1 MENIEINAPKG
12 GEVVDTL
19 VRDIMH
25 EGVIRCSSEISLGQ
39 VARLLALHHVHSLF
53 VSEGEG
59 FPKGVITDYDLLAGE
74 WLSGDPKNLEI
85 MRSMTAGELMSTPV
99 ESIESDISA
108 SEAAQRMRQDE
119 IRRLLVV
126 ENGRPIGVISVS
138 DFISELASKATV
150 KRDKVSDVMS
160 DAYLVCRDKTSI
172 TAAAKAMA
180 DSGWR
185 SVVVADAHGKPLG
198 VFSGLDLLAC
208 CDLENIPDSYL
219 VTDAMHDPLK
229 IGMDASLQEA
239 AQMMINYH
247 HHRVLVIDPDQ
258 PDSLPLGVISSFDIV
273 SEMARPESV
282 WQTKP

>member
-1 MENIEINAPKG
+1 
-12 GEVVDTL
+12 
-19 VRDIMH
+19 
-25 EGVIRCSSEISLGQ
+25 
-39 VARLLALHHVHSLF
+39 
-53 VSEGEG
+53 
-59 FPKGVITDYDLLAGE
+59 
-74 WLSGDPKNLEI
+74 
-85 MRSMTAGELMSTPV
+85 MSTPV

-108 SEAAQRMRQDE
+108 SEAAQRMRHEE

-126 ENGRPIGVISVS
+126 ENGRPVGVISVS
-138 DFISELASKATV
+138 DFISELASKAAV
-150 KRDKVSDVMS
+150 KREKVSDVMS

-185 SVVVADAHGKPLG
+185 SIVVVDALGKPLG

-219 VTDAMHDPLK
+219 VTDAMHAPLK
-229 IGMDASLQEA
+229 IDMNASLQEA
-239 AQMMINYH
+239 AKLMINDH

-273 SEMARPESV
+273 SEMARPKSV
-282 WQTKP
+282 WQRSP

>member
-1 MENIEINAPKG
+1 VENIEINAPKG

-208 CDLENIPDSYL
+208 CDLENIFGKHPRFIFGHRR
-219 VTDAMHDPLK
+219 DA
-229 IGMDASLQEA
+229 
-239 AQMMINYH
+239 
-247 HHRVLVIDPDQ
+247 
-258 PDSLPLGVISSFDIV
+258 
-273 SEMARPESV
+273 
-282 WQTKP
+282 